1 MSFTRVKLG
10 IYHPPVV
17 AVPCPP
23 PTRRELTEAKEAQRK
38 AVSELSAARDAQEKV
53 GGWLGKKTAA
63 VGRFDPLETVLFLKL
78 DHWGNRVDTSQ

>member
-1 MSFTRVKLG
+1 MSSR
-10 IYHPPVV
+10 
-17 AVPCPP
+17 

-78 DHWGNRVDTSQ
+78 DHWGNRVDISQ